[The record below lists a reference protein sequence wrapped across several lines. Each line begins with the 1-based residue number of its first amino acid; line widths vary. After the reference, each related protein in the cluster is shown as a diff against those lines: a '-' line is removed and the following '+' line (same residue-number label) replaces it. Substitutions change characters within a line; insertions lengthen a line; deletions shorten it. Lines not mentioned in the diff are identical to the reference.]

1 MTRSMQKGSVGLK
14 ASFIGHPVLITSCKT
29 SQSTPWRSELRGKI
43 FPHIS
48 RFKMAPHSAAAQWS
62 FLHFEK
68 NVFGGHFTMF
78 FFRFYPR
85 RWMTPRVAFMPQGHP
100 MAKMQAISTTTTQC
114 IMHLERPRLQ
124 QQQRPRAASMH
135 TIITTTITRRP
146 PDRIQRP
153 SVKKRRG
160 FGGPWMLL
168 WSGPKLNEKGW
179 LMRIL
184 TCIMRICHEC

>member
-48 RFKMAPHSAAAQWS
+48 RFKMAPQLSGSMVIFALWKKRFWRS
-62 FLHFEK
+62 FHH
-68 NVFGGHFTMF
+68 V

-124 QQQRPRAASMH
+124 QQQRPLAASMH

-153 SVKKRRG
+153 SVKKRKE
-160 FGGPWMLL
+160 FDGPWMLL
-168 WSGPKLNEKGW
+168 WSGLRLNEKGW